1 MKLRQF
7 AVSAVAALTVLL
19 LPGGVAR
26 AQTPSPFAASV
37 TAYTAGTGVAAKY
50 TNPNAALGEPSRV
63 TPGDFG
69 GPVDPFSAPYLESQ
83 LVGVGAGGSLTLR
96 FDTPVRNDPAHPYGI
111 DFQVFGSSFFVV
123 TNGFDANFNY
133 IGTPATDGSVFGDGA
148 AQTRV
153 SVSADGV
160 TFFTLNP
167 SLAPQIKALFP
178 TDGSGDFGS
187 PVNPA
192 LKSSDFAGL
201 TLNGVRALYSGSGG
215 GAGFDLAWAQDSGG
229 HAVSVDQAAFIR
241 IDVLQGKTEIDGAAL
256 IRPYTAVPEPGAW
269 ALAILGGLVLMARQR
284 SDRR

>member
-1 MKLRQF
+1 MKLHSF
-7 AVSAVAALTVLL
+7 AVTVVALSALL
-19 LPGGVAR
+19 IPGGVAR
-26 AQTPSPFAASV
+26 AQSPSPYAAAV

-50 TNPNAALGEPSRV
+50 TNPNVALGEPSRV

-69 GPVDPFSAPYLESQ
+69 GPVDPFNAPYLESQ
-83 LVGVGAGGSLTLR
+83 LVGLGAGGSLTLR
-96 FDTPVRNDPAHPYGI
+96 FDTPIRNDPAHPYGV

-167 SLAPQIKALFP
+167 ALAPQIKALFP
-178 TDGSGDFGS
+178 TDGAGDFAS

-192 LKSSDFAGL
+192 LKSANFAGL
-201 TLNGVRALYSGSGG
+201 TLAGLRALYSGSGG

-229 HAVSVDQAAFIR
+229 HSVTVDQAAFVR
-241 IDVLQGKTEIDGAAL
+241 IDVLQGKAEIDGVSL
-256 IRPYTAVPEPGAW
+256 VRPFTAVPEPASW
-269 ALAILGGLVLMARQR
+269 ALAILGGLLLVALP
-284 SDRR
+284 RRTRV

>member
-1 MKLRQF
+1 MKFHQF
-7 AVSAVAALTVLL
+7 VVSVIAASTVLP

-26 AQTPSPFAASV
+26 AQTPNPYAAAV

-69 GPVDPFSAPYLESQ
+69 GPVDPFSAPYLDSQ
-83 LVGVGAGGSLTLR
+83 LVGLGVGGSLTLR
-96 FDTPVRNDPAHPYGI
+96 FDSPIRNDPAHPYGL

-123 TNGFDANFNY
+123 TNGLDANFNY

-167 SLAPQIKALFP
+167 ALAPQIKALFP
-178 TDGSGDFGS
+178 TDGAGDFGA

-192 LKSSDFAGL
+192 LKSADFAGL
-201 TLNGVRALYSGSGG
+201 TLAGVRALYSSSGG

-229 HAVSVDQAAFIR
+229 HAVSVDQAAFVR
-241 IDVLQGKTEIDGAAL
+241 IDVLQGKTEIDGVSL
-256 IRPYTAVPEPGAW
+256 VRPYTAVPEPGAW
-269 ALAILGGLVLMARQR
+269 ALAFIGGLLVMAGHR

>member
-1 MKLRQF
+1 MKFRQF
-7 AVSAVAALTVLL
+7 AVSVVAALAALVI
-19 LPGGVAR
+19 PEGVAH
-26 AQTPSPFAASV
+26 AQTPNPFAASV
-37 TAYTAGTGVAAKY
+37 AAYTAGAGVAAKY

-69 GPVDPFSAPYLESQ
+69 GPVDPFSAPYLDSQ
-83 LVGVGAGGSLTLR
+83 LVGLGAGGSLTLR
-96 FDTPVRNDPAHPYGI
+96 FDTPIRNDPAHPYGI

-167 SLAPQIKALFP
+167 GLAPQIKALFP

-201 TLNGVRALYSGSGG
+201 TLNGVRARYSGSGG

-229 HAVSVDQAAFIR
+229 HAVAIDQAAFLR
-241 IDVLQGKTEIDGAAL
+241 IDVLQGKAEIDGVSL
-256 IRPYTAVPEPGAW
+256 TRPYTAVPEPASW
-269 ALAILGGLVLMARQR
+269 ALAIVGGLLVVARHR